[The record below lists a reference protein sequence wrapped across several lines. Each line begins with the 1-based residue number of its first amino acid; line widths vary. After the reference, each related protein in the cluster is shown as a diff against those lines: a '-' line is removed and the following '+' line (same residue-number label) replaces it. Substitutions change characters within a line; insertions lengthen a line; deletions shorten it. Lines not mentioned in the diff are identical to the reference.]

1 MTNATGTFEDPI
13 IVVVDE
19 NTELHTAE
27 TEGGSLELE
36 VPDLLDE
43 DPITWSG
50 FRLASFEEVKDFY
63 ERLSN
68 TSDAESIATPA
79 PTTPASTQQTLEEE
93 EGDNDGDNNLF
104 EEEDVGVTDE
114 GLEEILSLGVDDV
127 VDQPDSEEALA
138 TLIPLEGNAGSS
150 STMAPTI
157 SAQST
162 SITAGPSSTSR
173 RKRVL
178 LAHKVDDG
186 VEPELGKIIFHQ
198 FFSTCVLTFALERD
212 AEGYVAPLAIYM
224 RLRDK
229 ANSLKTESLDRL
241 VAPPEDA
248 STKDFELG
256 TITCHMRRKIA
267 NGVWKD
273 REIVSCGA
281 QMDRWDSYRRHL
293 LRSDLDLPRGSSLSK
308 ALGESESPSSYRVA
322 FSSSCTLRGK
332 DKGSGNR
339 NDVVFCSLDVFLDV

>member
-13 IVVVDE
+13 IVNVD
-19 NTELHTAE
+19 TELHTAE
-27 TEGGSLELE
+27 TEEESLELE

-68 TSDAESIATPA
+68 TSGAESVATPA

-93 EGDNDGDNNLF
+93 GDENDGDNDLF
-104 EEEDVGVTDE
+104 EEEDVGVTGE
-114 GLEEILSLGVDDV
+114 GLEEILSLGADDG
-127 VDQPDSEEALA
+127 VDQPDSEEVLV
-138 TLIPLEGNAGSS
+138 TSIPPMGDAGLS

-186 VEPELGKIIFHQ
+186 VEPEL
-198 FFSTCVLTFALERD
+198 ERD

-229 ANSLKTESLDRL
+229 ANALKTESLDRL
-241 VAPPEDA
+241 MAPPEDA
-248 STKDFELG
+248 SIKDFALG
-256 TITCHMRRKIA
+256 TITCQMRRKIA

-293 LRSDLDLPRGSSLSK
+293 LRTHLDLPRGNSLSK
-308 ALGESESPSSYRVA
+308 ALGEFESPSGYKVA
-322 FSSSCTLRGK
+322 FSSSYTLRGK

-339 NDVVFCSLDVFLDV
+339 NDVVFCSLDVFLDVQLDRRQYTSH

>member
-13 IVVVDE
+13 IVVADG
-19 NTELHTAE
+19 NTESHTAE

-93 EGDNDGDNNLF
+93 GDENDGDNDLF
-104 EEEDVGVTDE
+104 EEEDVGVTGE
-114 GLEEILSLGVDDV
+114 GLEEILSLGADDG

-138 TLIPLEGNAGSS
+138 TSIPPMGDAGLSS
-150 STMAPTI
+150 AMAPTI

-186 VEPELGKIIFHQ
+186 VEPD
-198 FFSTCVLTFALERD
+198 LERD

-229 ANSLKTESLDRL
+229 TNALKTESLDRL
-241 VAPPEDA
+241 MAPPDDA
-248 STKDFELG
+248 STKDFALG
-256 TITCHMRRKIA
+256 TITCQMRRKIA

-293 LRSDLDLPRGSSLSK
+293 LRTHLDLPRGSSLSK
-308 ALGESESPSSYRVA
+308 ALGESESPSSYKVA
-322 FSSSCTLRGK
+322 FSSSYTLRGK

-339 NDVVFCSLDVFLDV
+339 NDVVFCSLNVCLDVRLDRRQYTSQ